1 MGARAVELTFV
12 KEKLLQLLVL
22 WRLKMKAGFIGL
34 GRMGQAMARRL
45 LDGGHDLGVY
55 NRTADKLKPL
65 IGLGAKALDSIKRAA
80 TYGEAVFTMLADD
93 AAVMEVA
100 SKPAGL
106 VESLPKGGIHI
117 CAGTHSVACIAGLKE
132 RHDKAG
138 QVLLATPMLG
148 RPEVVL
154 SGQAGMVLAGAK
166 ASVDRCRPLFDAIA
180 RRSFAGG
187 TDPIAAAAIK
197 IANNFVLGCAIEA
210 MGEGFALVRKY
221 DVAPEVFL
229 DVMTDGLFACSA
241 YKVYGKIIT
250 EQRYQPAGQRAVL
263 GLKDANLALAAG
275 EAVGVPLPSGNVWR
289 DRLVGALAH
298 GEGEHDWAVM
308 AKDQARA
315 SGLD

>member
-1 MGARAVELTFV
+1 
-12 KEKLLQLLVL
+12 
-22 WRLKMKAGFIGL
+22 MKAGFIGL
-34 GRMGQAMARRL
+34 GRMGQAMARRIL
-45 LDGGHDLGVY
+45 EAGHKLGVY
-55 NRTADKLKPL
+55 NRTAEKLRPL
-65 IGLGAKALDSIKRAA
+65 TDLGAEPLDSIKAA
-80 TYGEAVFTMLADD
+80 ANYGEAVFTMLADD
-93 AAVMEVA
+93 AAVIEVA
-100 SKPAGL
+100 SKPGGL
-106 VESLPKGGIHI
+106 VDSLPRHGIHI
-117 CAGTHSVACIAGLKE
+117 CAGTHSVACIAQLKALHG
-132 RHDKAG
+132 RSG

-154 SGQAGMVLAGAK
+154 LGQAGMVLAGAK
-166 ASVDRCRPLFDAIA
+166 ESLDRCRPLFDAIA
-180 RRSFAGG
+180 RRTFAAGC
-187 TDPIAAAAIK
+187 DPVAAAAIK

-210 MGEGFALVRKY
+210 MGEGFALIRKY
-221 DVAPEVFL
+221 GVVPEVFL

-241 YKVYGKIIT
+241 YKIYGKIIA
-250 EQRYQPAGQRAVL
+250 EERYMPAGQRAVL